1 MKARSLTAFGV
12 AILLCAGGIA
22 AVALSGT
29 AATAK
34 RKAPPAIKP
43 VIIGSVEYRVPNTVE
58 TEGLVE
64 AWSTIAPK
72 LLWKR
77 KIYPTPKLPAL
88 VMETDAQ
95 FNFITNMT
103 AGPTTNELTIANEK
117 GGRYILDTASQK
129 VRRK

>member
-1 MKARSLTAFGV
+1 MKGRTAIAVGA
-12 AILLCAGGIA
+12 AILLCAGAIA

-29 AATAK
+29 AAAGK
-34 RKAPPAIKP
+34 RKAPPTIKP
-43 VIIGSVEYRVPNTVE
+43 VTIGSVEYRVPNTVE
-58 TEGLVE
+58 TEGIVA
-64 AWSTIAPK
+64 AWNTNPPK

-88 VMETDAQ
+88 LMETDAQ

-103 AGPTTNELTIANEK
+103 AGPATNELTIANEK
-117 GGRYILDTASQK
+117 GAQYILDTASQK